1 MNDPLANLFQE
12 GMEQFEKYERQRGAD
27 YISRTQK
34 HKEKIAKLQKDLN
47 DPELKKQR
55 NRERRLVEKAK
66 IHKIIDNMSEEE
78 LKTFMI
84 ERKRKK

>member
-1 MNDPLANLFQE
+1 M
-12 GMEQFEKYERQRGAD
+12 
-27 YISRTQK
+27 SRTQK